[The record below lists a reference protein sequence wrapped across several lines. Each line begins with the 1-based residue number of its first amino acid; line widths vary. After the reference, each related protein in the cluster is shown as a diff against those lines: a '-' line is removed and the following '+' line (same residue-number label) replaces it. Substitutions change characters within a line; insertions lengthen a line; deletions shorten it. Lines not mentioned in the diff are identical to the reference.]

1 MIAVHQVCLA
11 IILPDSKEL
20 QQESD
25 LMLSQLQTNIFNL
38 RCSLPF
44 LRAEHIQDQEEITV
58 FCNQSVFRQPLCS
71 IAGPEGFLYI
81 FSFNKNFIPSCIYIC
96 SNLEDDAT
104 RILFNS

>member
-25 LMLSQLQTNIFNL
+25 LTLSQLQTNIFNL

-44 LRAEHIQDQEEITV
+44 L
-58 FCNQSVFRQPLCS
+58 S
-71 IAGPEGFLYI
+71 
-81 FSFNKNFIPSCIYIC
+81 
-96 SNLEDDAT
+96 
-104 RILFNS
+104 